1 MCEECLCV
9 CGRAEMLSLLLRCK
23 LCAISLQTVG
33 VCLSFKV
40 ERMNL
45 TISPGGQLIDFVYA
59 ILMTNSHVKRVQG
72 CF

>member
-1 MCEECLCV
+1 M